1 MLNKTD
7 ILAMLQKGESIEN
20 IAANLTAA
28 LNEAHDEYLAI
39 QKEEEAKTEKMNELA
54 AIVEALFGWVRTYH
68 PDAADMLDKEVD
80 YLAYAVDIDKSIP
93 MIADMAR
100 SAEKLSNKLNN
111 LWSFKIEDAPVK
123 DTKDPFQEFFNKYGL
138 MS

>member
-7 ILAMLQKGESIEN
+7 ILAKLQEGVSIED
-20 IAANLTAA
+20 IATNLTAA

-54 AIVEALFGWVRTYH
+54 NIIEALLGWVRTYH
-68 PDAADMLDKEVD
+68 PDAADLLDEEID
-80 YLAYAVDIDKSIP
+80 YLAYAVDVDKSIP
-93 MIADMAR
+93 MIVSMAR
-100 SAEKLSNKLNN
+100 SAEKLSNKMNN
-111 LWSFKIEDAPVK
+111 LWSFKLEEAPVK
-123 DTKDPFQEFFNKYGL
+123 EKVDPFQEFFNKYGL

>member
-7 ILAMLQKGESIEN
+7 ILAKLQEGVSLED
-20 IAANLTAA
+20 IAASLSTA

-54 AIVEALFGWVRTYH
+54 SIIEALFGWVRTYH
-68 PDAADMLDKEVD
+68 PDVADLLDEEVD
-80 YLAYAVDIDKSIP
+80 YLTYAADIDKSIP

-100 SAEKLSNKLNN
+100 SAEKLSNKLNDI
-111 LWSFKIEDAPVK
+111 WSFKVGEAPVNESI
-123 DTKDPFQEFFNKYGL
+123 DPFQEFFNKYGL

>member
-7 ILAMLQKGESIEN
+7 ILAKLQEGISIED
-20 IAANLTAA
+20 IATSLTTA

-39 QKEEEAKTEKMNELA
+39 QKEEEVKTEKMNELA
-54 AIVEALFGWVRTYH
+54 NIVEALFGWVRTYH
-68 PDAADMLDKEVD
+68 PDVADLLDEEVD
-80 YLAYAVDIDKSIP
+80 YLAYAADIDKSIP

-100 SAEKLSNKLNN
+100 SAEKLSNKLNDI
-111 LWSFKIEDAPVK
+111 WSFKVGEAPVK
-123 DTKDPFQEFFNKYGL
+123 ESIDPFQEFFNKYGL

>member
-7 ILAMLQKGESIEN
+7 ILAKLQEGVSIED
-20 IAANLTAA
+20 IATNLTTA

-39 QKEEEAKTEKMNELA
+39 QEQKEAESVKYQELA
-54 AIVEALFGWVRTYH
+54 NIVEALFGWVRTYH
-68 PDAADMLDKEVD
+68 PDVADMLDDETD
-80 YLAYAVDIDKSIP
+80 YLAYARDIDKSIP

-111 LWSFKIEDAPVK
+111 LWSFKIEEAPVK